1 MGFVSKEWN
10 FYSVRQMYD
19 TIWTCDGILY
29 AMYDNNT
36 DSFIGEGS
44 KLLCY

>member
-1 MGFVSKEWN
+1 MRFVSKGLN

-19 TIWTCDGILY
+19 KY
-29 AMYDNNT
+29 VMKYYMQNDNNT
-36 DSFIGEGS
+36 DSFLGEGS